1 MSPPPY
7 YICEVKNIKILAIDQ
22 STKITGYSIW
32 EDKKLINYGIIEVD
46 QNEKNPIERMCQMY
60 FLIKNLIDE
69 IEPEFV
75 TIEGIQFQRNYSTY
89 SLLSQLQGLI
99 FSILFERDMAFLLVE
114 PTKWKSFCKI
124 KGRKRI
130 EQKANTIQ
138 MVKDKFNIEVSEDIA
153 DAIGIGLYT
162 VNKILK

>member
-1 MSPPPY
+1 VSPPPY

-46 QNEKNPIERMCQMY
+46 HNEKNPMERMCQMY
-60 FLIKNLIDE
+60 FSIKNLIDE
-69 IEPEFV
+69 IKPDFV
-75 TIEGIQFQRNYSTY
+75 GFEGIQFQRNYQTY

-99 FSILFERDMAFLLVE
+99 LSILFERNMAFLYLE
-114 PTKWKSFCKI
+114 PTKWKAYCKI
-124 KGRKRI
+124 KGRKRA

-138 MVKDKFNIEVSEDIA
+138 MVKDKFSIEVSEDEA
-153 DAIGIGLYT
+153 DAIGIGIWC
-162 VNKILK
+162 VNNLLK